1 MIKKKIIYLTDIQ
14 LSEFKNQKLLN
25 DPIYRKLSKKQNFKK
40 IKRFEEDVEK
50 TLTKTVVREKV
61 QSEEI
66 FRKSIIHQLEKKLK
80 VLKQIILTQRSTEWR
95 EFYLWLKDFHNKRVE
110 PCLDKNLFSETAQLY
125 LWGGSDDDG
134 VLALEHA
141 ELIQKIYHTIQY
153 GRHDLYINIGWTEM
167 DSDKAETRIKEIVD
181 SFYEKLN
188 KNISLKQK
196 FIDFIQQFDLY
207 NFMCTPDFE
216 CFFLDWW
223 DYYQLLIQEK
233 RTDRHFEEMQ
243 SLLLKQLRDF
253 PSHLEPFNLLPRLHR
268 QRINLSPNFDDI
280 ENQHNGSLCLSLDLP
295 IWSEV
300 PIEHVINEYL
310 HGLSHYFAKYSENHF
325 SLQKRAIEISQF
337 QRQFQ
342 NMYHQTLKSS
352 DPEDLNIAVVEILY
366 LKWSDQR
373 EDQYNGLQFFKELI
387 SFFEKNSDRIID
399 DNFTQQCCK
408 AQKERIMVKTLKWSQ
423 SRHDLT
429 QHENLIKGSINKE
442 AIPDLYVISTDNL
455 RKKLKRSS
463 EAFECF

>member
-1 MIKKKIIYLTDIQ
+1 MIKKKKIYLTDIQ
-14 LSEFKNQKLLN
+14 ITEFRDEKLLN
-25 DPIYRKLSKKQNFKK
+25 DPIYRKLSKKQNLKK
-40 IKRFEEDVEK
+40 MKEFEIRVEQ
-50 TLTKTVVREKV
+50 TITKTIVREKV

-66 FRKSIIHQLEKKLK
+66 FRKSIIRQLEKKLT
-80 VLKQIILTQRSTEWR
+80 VLKQIIMIQRSTEWR
-95 EFYLWLKDFHNKRVE
+95 ELYLWLKDFHDKRVK
-110 PCLDKNLFSETAQLY
+110 PCLDKDLFSESAQLY
-125 LWGGSDDDG
+125 LWGCSDDDG

-153 GRHDLYINIGWTEM
+153 GRHDLYINIGWSEM
-167 DSDKAETRIKEIVD
+167 DSGKAEIRIKEIAD

-188 KNISLKQK
+188 KNIVLKQK
-196 FIDFIQQFDLY
+196 FIDFMQRFDLHH
-207 NFMCTPDFE
+207 FMCTPDFE
-216 CFFLDWW
+216 RFFLDWW
-223 DYYQLLIQEK
+223 DYYQLLIQIK

-243 SLLLKQLRDF
+243 SLLLKQLRGF

-268 QRINLSPNFDDI
+268 QHLNLSRHPKDI
-280 ENQHNGSLCLSLDLP
+280 ENQHNGTLCLSLDLP

-300 PIEHVINEYL
+300 PIEQVINEYL

-342 NMYHQTLKSS
+342 NMYHQTLKSL

-373 EDQYNGLQFFKELI
+373 EDQYSRLQFFKELI
-387 SFFEKNSDRIID
+387 PFFEKYSDRIID
-399 DNFTQQCCK
+399 DNFTQQRCK
-408 AQKERIMVKTLKWSQ
+408 AQKEKIMVKTLKWSQ

-429 QHENLIKGSINKE
+429 QHENLIKGSIDKKE
-442 AIPDLYVISTDNL
+442 IPDLYEISTDSL
-455 RKKLKRSS
+455 RKKLERSS